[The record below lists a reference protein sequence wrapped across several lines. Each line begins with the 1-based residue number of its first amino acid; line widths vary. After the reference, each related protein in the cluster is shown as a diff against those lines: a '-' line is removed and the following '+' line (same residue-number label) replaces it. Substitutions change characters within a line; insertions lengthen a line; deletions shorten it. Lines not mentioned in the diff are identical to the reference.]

1 MEQSRDGWRRETAVP
16 FITPESPSPVLARQ
30 NANEGVAMNA
40 TVLYR
45 IAAVIFVLFAAGH
58 TFGFLKF
65 KPDTP
70 EGISVNDA
78 MRNVQFRIGSRNYTY
93 NDFYT
98 GFGLQVT
105 VYLLFSAILSWQ
117 LGTLAT
123 TSPHVI
129 GIIGWAFSAVQV
141 IGLVLSV
148 VYFFPVTWVF
158 SGVIA
163 LCVGLAAWFT

>member
-1 MEQSRDGWRRETAVP
+1 
-16 FITPESPSPVLARQ
+16 
-30 NANEGVAMNA
+30 MNA

-45 IAAVIFVLFAAGH
+45 IAAVIFVLFAVGH

-70 EGISVNDA
+70 AGISVSDA
-78 MRNVQFRIGSRNYTY
+78 MRNVQFRIGSRDYTY

-105 VYLLFSAILSWQ
+105 VYLLFSALLAWK
-117 LGTLAT
+117 LGNLAA

-129 GIIGWAFSAVQV
+129 GTIGWAFFAVQV
-141 IGLVLSV
+141 IGLVLSLI
-148 VYFFPVTWVF
+148 YFFPITWTF

-163 LCVGLAAWFT
+163 TCVGLAAWFT